1 MFRLSHSQS
10 LRIRVQILR
19 LIFFLAKSTEISNNG
34 LVDRYY
40 KALYDLMN
48 SYEILNSK
56 CIKEYLKLIMTSLMK
71 DDNCRRIQVMLK
83 RFLQTSFLA
92 EPQVICCILIIVSHV
107 IDKNKSLKDHFK
119 SIKLLEMDSDRD
131 KDKDKKINSAENSN
145 ILEIYMKRD
154 PRYGIL
160 ESLTELSLLKNHYH
174 PTVSKWAN
182 EIIDKSLKNSKEPIG
197 INYAGDPLVD
207 FSLIN
212 FLHKFI
218 VKNPKSNNKK
228 SKKSNNDVEKN
239 ENEGEFIDTFN
250 SYNKESES
258 VVLKRKNKK
267 SAYKDIDDFADHVIE
282 DEMNRLDPDSKNL
295 GDIDEDLDLNEGDDN
310 GEDYE
315 DDFSEFDEENEDDE
329 NDDEYD

>member
-19 LIFFLAKSTEISNNG
+19 LIFFLSKSTEMSKNE

-48 SYEILNSK
+48 NNEILNSK
-56 CIKEYLKLIMTSLMK
+56 CIKEYLKLLMTSLMK
-71 DDNCRRIQVMLK
+71 DDDCKRIQVMLK
-83 RFLQTSFLA
+83 KLLQTSFLT

-107 IDKNKSLKDHFK
+107 LDKNKSLKDYFK
-119 SIKLLEMDSDRD
+119 SIKLLQMDE
-131 KDKDKKINSAENSN
+131 KTKKIESSDNQN
-145 ILEIYMKRD
+145 ILEIYVKRD
-154 PRYGIL
+154 PRFGIL
-160 ESLTELSLLKNHYH
+160 ESLTELNLLKNHYH
-174 PTVSKWAN
+174 PTVSKWSK
-182 EIIDKSLKNSKEPIG
+182 EIIEKCISNSKEPLG

-218 VKNPKSNNKK
+218 VKNPKSKK
-228 SKKSNNDVEKN
+228 SKKSKVVDNEKA
-239 ENEGEFIDTFN
+239 EDEGEYISTFN
-250 SYNKESES
+250 NYNKETES

-267 SAYKDIDDFADHVIE
+267 SAFKDIDEFADQVIE
-282 DEMNRLDPDSKNL
+282 DEMNRLDPDSKNM
-295 GDIDEDLDLNEGDDN
+295 GDVDEDIDFYDQNEE
-310 GEDYE
+310 GEDYDE
-315 DDFSEFDEENEDDE
+315 SDFDEENEDDE

>member
-218 VKNPKSNNKK
+218 VKNPK
-228 SKKSNNDVEKN
+228 VIIKN
-239 ENEGEFIDTFN
+239 PRKVIMM
-250 SYNKESES
+250 
-258 VVLKRKNKK
+258 LKRMKMKENLLILLTLIIKKVNQSSWKENKK